1 VSAYGLTAAQL
12 LDLLGSDVE
21 AVRELRRLLGA
32 QTAPAYTVATL
43 AAALA
48 VSQRVVR
55 NAIARGELA
64 AVKRGARWY
73 IAADAVDAW
82 THGGRRSRL
91 AHQVRQVRH
100 PLASA
105 FERIDERATGA
116 A

>member
-1 VSAYGLTAAQL
+1 MSADGLTAAQL

-21 AVRELRRLLGA
+21 ALRELRRLLGA
-32 QTAPAYTVATL
+32 QTAPAYTVSTL

-55 NAIARGELA
+55 NAIARGELC

-73 IAADAVDAW
+73 IAADAVEAW
-82 THGGRRSRL
+82 THGEHHSRV
-91 AHQVRQVRH
+91 APQVRQVRH

-105 FERIDERATGA
+105 FERVDERATGA

>member
-1 VSAYGLTAAQL
+1 VSADGLTAAQL
-12 LDLLGSDVE
+12 LDLLGSDAE
-21 AVRELRRLLGA
+21 ALRELRRLLGA
-32 QTAPAYTVATL
+32 DGVPAYTVATL

-55 NAIARGELA
+55 NAIARGGLC

-73 IAADAVDAW
+73 IAADAVEAW
-82 THGGRRSRL
+82 THGGGPSRA